1 MEKLKLLMT
10 FNRIRYIHETKLH
23 EGIDSLKCKNTK
35 DKDISIINLIGYL
48 PLPFFMT
55 SFVWGGGISDGV
67 DAVSIVQHSLI
78 VAASIFEKKKK

>member
-1 MEKLKLLMT
+1 MNQCYLFLGKNHGKTQMLMT

-23 EGIDSLKCKNTK
+23 KGIDILKCKNTK

-55 SFVWGGGISDGV
+55 SFV
-67 DAVSIVQHSLI
+67 
-78 VAASIFEKKKK
+78 

>member
-10 FNRIRYIHETKLH
+10 FNRIRHIHETKLH
-23 EGIDSLKCKNTK
+23 EGIDNLKCKNTK

-55 SFVWGGGISDGV
+55 SFV
-67 DAVSIVQHSLI
+67 
-78 VAASIFEKKKK
+78 

>member
-23 EGIDSLKCKNTK
+23 EGIDNLKCKNTK
-35 DKDISIINLIGYL
+35 DKDISIINLIGHL

-55 SFVWGGGISDGV
+55 SFV
-67 DAVSIVQHSLI
+67 
-78 VAASIFEKKKK
+78 

>member
-23 EGIDSLKCKNTK
+23 EGIDNLKCKNTK
-35 DKDISIINLIGYL
+35 DKDISIITLIGYL

-67 DAVSIVQHSLI
+67 DAASILQHSLI

>member
-10 FNRIRYIHETKLH
+10 FNRIYIHETKLH
-23 EGIDSLKCKNTK
+23 EGIDNLKCKNTK

-55 SFVWGGGISDGV
+55 SFV
-67 DAVSIVQHSLI
+67 
-78 VAASIFEKKKK
+78 